1 MILVK
6 HMFAFIEFWLQF
18 SKLSRFFV
26 GSDLRIFLSQISA
39 KLREKQHNRSFPDLR
54 HQSDPAIALSP
65 SVDLWTDPWLIEK

>member
-6 HMFAFIEFWLQF
+6 HMLAFIEFWLQLF
-18 SKLSRFFV
+18 AIQTCFFV
-26 GSDLRIFLSQISA
+26 ICTFLSQISA
-39 KLREKQHNRSFPDLR
+39 KLREKQQNRSFPDLR